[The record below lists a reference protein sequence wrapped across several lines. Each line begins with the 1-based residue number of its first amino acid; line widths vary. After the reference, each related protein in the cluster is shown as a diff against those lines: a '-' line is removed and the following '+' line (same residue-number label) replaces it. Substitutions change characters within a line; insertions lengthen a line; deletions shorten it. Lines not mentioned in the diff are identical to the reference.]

1 MLSKRLLLLN
11 FILVLGG
18 TTYVRAASAGNV
30 APKIAG
36 SPRPAVTAGRY
47 YSFTPTAR
55 DANGDKLAFGVG
67 GLPRWANFN
76 RRTGQLYGRPGAR
89 DVGRI
94 PPHLDRGLGWSTD
107 QDLGEF
113 QDYRPCGDE
122 RQRDPHDLG
131 LTVQSATAASAYF
144 FQPTATD
151 PEGAVLTFSV
161 FNKPAWAAFDPATGR
176 LQGTPAAT
184 DVGTYSNV
192 TVRVTDGTNTASL
205 APFTITVSDPVTV
218 GAATL
223 SWQPPTEYVD
233 GQPLQDLAGFKIRY
247 GTAADNLDQLVTI
260 PNPGITLAMIE
271 SLTAGTWYF
280 AVNAYTLANVESNL
294 SNVVQKTIG
303 AVMRGLC

>member
-30 APKIAG
+30 APKITG

-76 RRTGQLYGRPGAR
+76 RRTGQIYGRPGAR
-89 DVGRI
+89 DVGK
-94 PPHLDRGLGWSTD
+94 S
-107 QDLGEF
+107 
-113 QDYRPCGDE
+113 RPISIAVSDG
-122 RQRDPHDLG
+122 RRTRTLASFTI
-131 LTVQSATAASAYF
+131 TVRAATNINATPTISASPLRTATAASAYF
-144 FQPTATD
+144 FQPKATD

-176 LQGTPAAT
+176 LQGTPAAI

-247 GTAADNLDQLVTI
+247 GKAATI
-260 PNPGITLAMIE
+260 LT
-271 SLTAGTWYF
+271 SLSPFRIRA
-280 AVNAYTLANVESNL
+280 SRR
-294 SNVVQKTIG
+294 Q
-303 AVMRGLC
+303 